1 MLTWH
6 LLHTRRPS
14 AKPSAPAAA
23 AAAAGLLSAPSDVPS
38 GAEAD
43 PLAKAERTLV
53 HCKASLERHKQQL
66 EKQVQGGGGRG
77 GGLHLTYVRTKSTIK
92 APW

>member
-23 AAAAGLLSAPSDVPS
+23 AAAAGPSSGPSDVPS

-43 PLAKAERTLV
+43 PLAKAERTLA

-66 EKQVQGGGGRG
+66 EKQVQGEGGGEG
-77 GGLHLTYVRTKSTIK
+77 VYV
-92 APW
+92 

>member
-6 LLHTRRPS
+6 LLHIRRPS

-23 AAAAGLLSAPSDVPS
+23 GPSSGPGDAPS
-38 GAEAD
+38 GLEAD

-66 EKQVQGGGGRG
+66 EKQVQGGGG
-77 GGLHLTYVRTKSTIK
+77 GGLRMTHVRTKSAIK